1 VLAEDIFK
9 LLAKEMHKVPKYVP
23 EPFKIKVVEP
33 LKMTTRA
40 ERERYLREAHYNLF
54 SLRSDFVYI
63 DMLSDS
69 GSGAMSD
76 SQWAGMMKGDES
88 YAGSRGYYRLVDAVR
103 DIFGYRYVQPVHQ
116 GRAAEKILY
125 PCLLKEGQYSIANM
139 HFDTT
144 RGHVALCNATPK
156 DMVVPVAKDTENY
169 APFKGNMDI
178 PALRAFIES
187 VGAEKVGVIIMTIT
201 NNTAGGQPVSMQN
214 IRETAQV
221 AREYDI
227 PLVIDAARFAEN
239 AYFIKTREPGYADK
253 SIIEITREAFSYATA
268 FTMSAK
274 KDGIVNI
281 GGLIGIKDDEELFTQ
296 VQGMTVPYEGFIT
309 YGGLAG
315 RDLEALAIGLYEG
328 IELDYLRYRIGQVE
342 YLGELLRQAGVP
354 IQYPVGGHAI
364 FVDAKKMLPHIPYY
378 HFPGQALAIELYLE
392 AGIRGCDVGSFMLDL
407 DPVTGE
413 QPESEMEFTRLCLP
427 RRVYTQAHLD
437 VVAEALINIQERAEQ
452 IKGYEIVWQPQVLRH
467 FTAKLRP
474 LE

>member
-1 VLAEDIFK
+1 MANYI
-9 LLAKEMHKVPKYVP
+9 A
-23 EPFKIKVVEP
+23 EPFKIKMVEP
-33 LKMTTRA
+33 LTLTTR
-40 ERERYLREAHYNLF
+40 EQRETYLKEANYNLF
-54 SLRSDFVYI
+54 SLKSDYVYI

-88 YAGSRGYYRLVDAVR
+88 YAGARGYYSLVDAVR

-125 PCLLKEGQYSIANM
+125 PCLLKEGQYSVANM

-144 RGHVALCNATPK
+144 RGHVTLCNATPQ
-156 DMVVPVAKDTENY
+156 DIVVPEARDTENY
-169 APFKGNMDI
+169 SPFKGNMDV
-178 PALRAFIES
+178 PALRAFIEAQG
-187 VGAEKVGVIIMTIT
+187 VEKIGVIIMTIT

-221 AREYDI
+221 AEEYGI

-239 AYFIKTREPGYADK
+239 AYFIKRREPGYADK
-253 SIIEITREAFSYATA
+253 SIMEITREAFSYAAA

-274 KDGIVNI
+274 KDAIVNM
-281 GGLIGIKDDEELFTQ
+281 GGLIGIRDDEELFTKI
-296 VQGMTVPYEGFIT
+296 QGLTVPYEGFVT

-328 IELDYLRYRIGQVE
+328 IDENYLRYRIGQVE
-342 YLGELLRQAGVP
+342 YLGDVLREAGVP
-354 IQYPVGGHAI
+354 LQYPVGGHAI
-364 FVDAKKMLPHIPYY
+364 FIDAKKMLPHIPYNQ
-378 HFPGQALAIELYLE
+378 FPAQALALELYLE
-392 AGIRGCDVGSFMLDL
+392 AGVRGCDIGSYMLDL
-407 DPVTGE
+407 DPITGE
-413 QPESEMEFTRLCLP
+413 QPEAEMEFTRLCLP

-437 VVAEALINIQERAEQ
+437 VVAKALINIQTRASD
-452 IKGYEIVWQPQVLRH
+452 IRGYEITWQPRVLRH

-474 LE
+474 VK